1 MTEKT
6 ITAQLEKI
14 ASGHYIL
21 KGQLSFSSVPGLWDR
36 NKVSLFTDE
45 TDTLDIDLSQLE
57 RSDSSGLALLVE
69 WYREAEQ
76 GGKNITFFNLPAQM
90 YEMACISGLNEILP
104 LSVKEVSVKEI
115 SAKGVSEQPKSEL

>member
-6 ITAQLEKI
+6 TASQLEKI

-21 KGQLSFSSVPGLWDR
+21 KGQLSFKTVPELWAT
-36 NKVSLFTDE
+36 NKISLFADE
-45 TDTLDIDLSQLE
+45 TDVLDIDLSQLE

-76 GGKNITFFNLPAQM
+76 DGKKITFLNLPGQM
-90 YEMACISGLNEILP
+90 YEMARISGLNEILP
-104 LSVKEVSVKEI
+104 LAEK
-115 SAKGVSEQPKSEL
+115 